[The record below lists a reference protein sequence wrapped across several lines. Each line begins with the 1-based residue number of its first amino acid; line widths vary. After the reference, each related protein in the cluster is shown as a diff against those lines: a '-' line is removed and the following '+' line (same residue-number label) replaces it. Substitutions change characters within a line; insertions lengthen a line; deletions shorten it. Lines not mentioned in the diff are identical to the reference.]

1 MLSVNYI
8 YNFLNKKQEK
18 IDDSYY
24 VNLKFFE
31 RNAKTDSNLINDGY
45 IINDLEEFIN
55 SDKLI
60 TEYSSNKNEV
70 PNTVP
75 NENRKLYN
83 NENKYMISLKD
94 SFNIIFNKNI
104 KDFCYDNK
112 IYKNKS
118 YIFTLLNSIFTASNE
133 AFLLYDLNQK
143 ENIIKYFIRMI
154 DNDLFMKDLYQKF
167 DYVKDRSFNKADIQE
182 VIKMAFQFKHND
194 KFNILKKYISDYLG
208 INLYIISVENDLI
221 NYSKT
226 EYYLPKHYGNE
237 VNKFLPSII
246 IILENEIHKSIIN
259 KSVVNSNII
268 KYSDYNTIIDN
279 LWIQLKIKKE
289 TKKEDIINI
298 NNDIIKTDNI
308 EIFKNDKCK
317 DNNDLG
323 DLNIIKN
330 LEEDT
335 QDKNLDDKDKNQDY
349 KDKNLD
355 DKDKNQDDINADDIK
370 KTKYN
375 AIFLSKQKI
384 NTIKELCLENNI
396 CLQKKSTITSTLI
409 NKFKYELINELLNL

>member
-8 YNFLNKKQEK
+8 YNFLDKKQEK

-31 RNAKTDSNLINDGY
+31 RNEKTDSNLNDDGY
-45 IINDLEEFIN
+45 IIHDIEEFIN

-60 TEYSSNKNEV
+60 TEYSSNKNE
-70 PNTVP
+70 NH
-75 NENRKLYN
+75 KLYN

-133 AFLLYDLNQK
+133 SFLLYDLNQK
-143 ENIIKYFIRMI
+143 ENVIKYFIRII

-182 VIKMAFQFKHND
+182 VIKIAFQFKHND

-237 VNKFLPSII
+237 INKFLPSII
-246 IILENEIHKSIIN
+246 IILENEIYKSIIN

-268 KYSDYNTIIDN
+268 KYSDYNTLIDN

-289 TKKEDIINI
+289 TKKEDVIHI
-298 NNDIIKTDNI
+298 NNNIIKIDNI
-308 EIFKNDKCK
+308 EIFKNNEFK
-317 DNNDLG
+317 DNNDLS
-323 DLNIIKN
+323 DSNIIKN
-330 LEEDT
+330 IEDYNKEDNKDDNKNKS
-335 QDKNLDDKDKNQDY
+335 QDKNKIE
-349 KDKNLD
+349 
-355 DKDKNQDDINADDIK
+355 INVNDIK

-375 AIFLSKQKI
+375 ALFLSKQKI

-396 CLQKKSTITSTLI
+396 CLQKKSTITSKLI
-409 NKFKYELINELLNL
+409 NKLKDELIIELLNL